1 MTAPAVTGRPVQFLK
16 PRHGRSRVGSRLV
29 DLSCPRPETMRCL
42 PVVLLWAC
50 IGVAPFCTSPVCAEP
65 YNPYAVAQEPLA
77 PVAPDGT
84 IQWGTFFKSARMQ
97 REYERLWKMGAC
109 RGTNRAITEPVE
121 NNRVVIDR
129 LPEGDFTGVVQG
141 SSGTI
146 KGGVIAFS
154 DKATPGRTLVAQLH
168 PAGVSTL
175 SVTGQSTAAILRPG
189 MIVRLRATVDDRGR
203 SADTVPTLTIVTPP
217 AGFVPDSILPG
228 RVETIVGSVTRVNTD
243 ALLLALPSG
252 KVRRLAI
259 SISDATV
266 VMVDAADPVLVEPG
280 DTIELTGRLWSGDGA
295 AADGTVFASRVS
307 VTKPAPKAGAGTATP
322 GPVLAG
328 RRNSP

>member
-1 MTAPAVTGRPVQFLK
+1 MADSSTP
-16 PRHGRSRVGSRLV
+16 SR
-29 DLSCPRPETMRCL
+29 RPETMRCL
-42 PVVLLWAC
+42 PVVLLLVSMGLVDSGIRRAC
-50 IGVAPFCTSPVCAEP
+50 GEP
-65 YNPYAVAQEPLA
+65 YNPYAVSQEPLA
-77 PVAPDGT
+77 PLAPDGT

-129 LPEGDFTGVVQG
+129 LPEDDFTGVVKG
-141 SSGTI
+141 SSGTF

-168 PAGVSTL
+168 PAGVSRL
-175 SVTGQSTAAILRPG
+175 SVTGQATTAILRPG

-203 SADTVPTLTIVTPP
+203 SAATVSTLTIVTPP
-217 AGFVPDSILPG
+217 EGFVPDAILPG
-228 RVETIVGSVTRVNTD
+228 RVETIVGSVTRANAD
-243 ALLLALPSG
+243 AVLLALPSG
-252 KVRRLAI
+252 KVRRLVIAI
-259 SISDATV
+259 SDETM
-266 VMVDAADPVLVEPG
+266 VMIDAADPALVEPG
-280 DTIELTGRLWSGDGA
+280 DTIALTGRLWSGDGA

-307 VTKPAPKAGAGTATP
+307 VTKPTPKTVAAAGSAA
-322 GPVLAG
+322 PVLAG